1 MSSQLVAAGV
11 QAALF
16 ADCKAQDRAAFIPF
30 LVAGDPDADTSVEL
44 IVAAEQGGADLI
56 EIGIP
61 YSDPLADGPTIQ
73 RAAARALARG
83 MTFDGA
89 LEIGRRARARLRS
102 AQLVGFSYYNP
113 VLTRGLERTAEDLL
127 HAGFCGLIVPDLPPM
142 EAQPLLDAFTGRGL
156 AVTLL
161 VAPTTSAARAQAI
174 AARCTGFVY
183 VVSRMGVT
191 GADHEVGEQ
200 ARDRIEGLRALTGK
214 PLAVGFGIASP
225 AQVAA
230 IAAIADGVIVGS
242 ALVDRIAGAQN
253 AWQAVEDLREF
264 CLRLAQACRRSHVT
278 SATIEW

>member
-1 MSSQLVAAGV
+1 MSS
-11 QAALF
+11 ALF
-16 ADCKAQDRAAFIPF
+16 TNSAQTAVFAKCKAQGRAAFIPF

-73 RAAARALARG
+73 RAAARALLRG

-89 LEIGRRARARLRS
+89 LDIARRARARLRN
-102 AQLVGFSYYNP
+102 AHLVGFSYYNP
-113 VLTRGLERTAEDLL
+113 VLARGLERTAKDFQK
-127 HAGFCGLIVPDLPPM
+127 AGFCGLIVPDLPPM
-142 EAQPLLDAFTGRGL
+142 EAQPLLDAFTYHGL

-161 VAPTTSAARAQAI
+161 VAPTTSAARAEAI

-191 GADHEVGEQ
+191 GAERQVGEQ
-200 ARDRIEGLRALTGK
+200 ARVRIEQLRRLTTK

-225 AQVAA
+225 ADAAAVAV
-230 IAAIADGVIVGS
+230 IADGVIVGS
-242 ALVDRIAGAQN
+242 ALVDRIAAARNTQR
-253 AWQAVEDLREF
+253 AVEDLRESCF
-264 CLRLAQACRRSHVT
+264 RLAQACRRSDFM
-278 SATIEW
+278 S

>member
-1 MSSQLVAAGV
+1 MSSQLLSIGA
-11 QAALF
+11 QAELF
-16 ADCKAQDRAAFIPF
+16 AVCKVQDRAAFIPF
-30 LVAGDPDADTSVEL
+30 LVAGDPDSDTSVEL

-73 RAAARALARG
+73 RASARALSRG

-113 VLTRGLERTAEDLL
+113 LLTRGLERTAEDLRN
-127 HAGFCGLIVPDLPPM
+127 AGFCGLIVPDLPPM
-142 EAQPLLDAFTGRGL
+142 EAQPLLDALTHRGL

-161 VAPTTSAARAQAI
+161 VAPTTSPARAQAI

-191 GADHEVGEQ
+191 GADRQVGEQ
-200 ARDRIEGLRALTGK
+200 ARDRIERLRALTSK
-214 PLAVGFGIASP
+214 PLAVGFGIATP
-225 AQVAA
+225 ADAA
-230 IAAIADGVIVGS
+230 AVAAIADGVIVGS
-242 ALVDRIAGAQN
+242 ALVDRIAAAQS
-253 AWQAVEDLREF
+253 AQRAVEDVREF
-264 CLRLAQACRRSHVT
+264 CLRLAQACRRLHVA
-278 SATIEW
+278 SAIIER